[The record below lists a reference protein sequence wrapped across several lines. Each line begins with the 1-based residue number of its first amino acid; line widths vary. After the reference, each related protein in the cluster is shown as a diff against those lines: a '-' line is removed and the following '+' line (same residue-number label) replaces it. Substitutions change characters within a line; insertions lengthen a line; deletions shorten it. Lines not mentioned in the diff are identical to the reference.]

1 MSQALRAVK
10 RFRVRELALASPK
23 SRTPPAAATAASILH
38 SPQRPL
44 ARAETSS
51 ASRSGTALNPFVP
64 HKNDKSG
71 RWAPPKYS
79 LRRQA
84 DLVKHARAS
93 GTLHLLPPGPKM
105 SSAQLLA
112 ATGAPTSSTSPLLP
126 PPPASVLGEAG
137 AEALVAENGLVS
149 LRRGQQVQ
157 GQGQG
162 RKEEVEEEE
171 EEARGE
177 APVLGLGFQDGHAV
191 WMGPVEWVG
200 TVRERSVA
208 GADVGNRLYAGK
220 KRMFKGHKWERT
232 RERRVARTKM
242 LVRDMDKR
250 VQRFKGVRYSDST
263 SVFISLLPPFPFW
276 TLFADGF
283 LFSFCALV
291 PCQGQAIAAGEEVQ
305 RVEEDAEAAVLSA

>member
-10 RFRVRELALASPK
+10 QFRVRELALASPK

-112 ATGAPTSSTSPLLP
+112 ATGAPTSSTSPLPLP
-126 PPPASVLGEAG
+126 PSPHASVLGEAG
-137 AEALVAENGLVS
+137 AEALVAGNGLVS
-149 LRRGQQVQ
+149 LRRGQVQ

-162 RKEEVEEEE
+162 LKEEVVEEE

-177 APVLGLGFQDGHAV
+177 APALGQDSQGGHAV
-191 WMGPVEWVG
+191 WMGPMEWVG
-200 TVRERSVA
+200 TVREHSVA
-208 GADVGNRLYAGK
+208 GAEVGNRLYAGK

-232 RERRVARTKM
+232 REWRVARTNM

-263 SVFISLLPPFPFW
+263 SLFISLPPRSPSGHSSLTGFFFLS
-276 TLFADGF
+276 TL
-283 LFSFCALV
+283 
-291 PCQGQAIAAGEEVQ
+291 
-305 RVEEDAEAAVLSA
+305 